1 VQDLWLGADTT
12 LAHHPGAQAETI
24 EEGNLQLRKI
34 VRHGFV
40 AALGDTRGFV
50 QMFLLIV
57 PWQIANALLQY
68 AHYGTLPRLF
78 GLDKA
83 GMITLMWWVHLACMM
98 AVLVLFPLV
107 MISTFARLHDNMTD
121 APKRRFGELVKR
133 YYGRVLWI
141 TGSSFL
147 LMLPLIFIWYLVLGD
162 LTKDP
167 MSLGIVYSLYFSPL
181 GILLLLTI
189 ALPAVVLASWAS
201 LAVVAVFDD
210 DAGALRS
217 AYRSLHY
224 ILHNAGTFL
233 VITLGTIVAVELIYY
248 IAMEI
253 GKMVNFTLLVERIVL
268 SVEVAALF
276 LLFAG
281 MQTAFYHG
289 RKRRVLQR
297 MDRASEG
304 EGGNE

>member
-1 VQDLWLGADTT
+1 
-12 LAHHPGAQAETI
+12 
-24 EEGNLQLRKI
+24 LQLSKI
-34 VRHGFV
+34 VKYGFA
-40 AALGDTRGFV
+40 AALHDMRGFV
-50 QMFLLIV
+50 FMLLTIA

-68 AHYGTLPRLF
+68 AHYGTLPLLF

-83 GMITLMWWVHLACMM
+83 GMITLMWWVHLACM
-98 AVLVLFPLV
+98 AVIIILFPFV
-107 MISTFARLHDNMTD
+107 MISTFARLHDKMVE
-121 APKRRFGELVKR
+121 APRRHFGDLVRR

-141 TGSSFL
+141 SGLSFL
-147 LMLPLIFIWYLVLGD
+147 LMLPFIFFWYFVIGD

-181 GILLLLTI
+181 GIVLLLTI

-224 ILHNAGTFL
+224 IFHNGGTFL
-233 VITLGTIVAVELIYY
+233 IITVGMVVAVELIYY
-248 IAMEI
+248 LAMEI
-253 GKMVNFTLLVERIVL
+253 GRIVNFTLLVERIVL
-268 SVEVAALF
+268 SVEAAALF

-281 MQTAFYHG
+281 MQTALYHG
-289 RKRRVLQR
+289 RKRRVLAH
-297 MDRASEG
+297 MEK
-304 EGGNE
+304 GNATGA

>member
-1 VQDLWLGADTT
+1 MQ
-12 LAHHPGAQAETI
+12 
-24 EEGNLQLRKI
+24 LQKI
-34 VRHGFV
+34 VKHGF
-40 AALGDTRGFV
+40 AAAWHDMRGFV
-50 QMFLLIV
+50 LMLLIIA

-83 GMITLMWWVHLACMM
+83 GMITLVWWVHLACM
-98 AVLVLFPLV
+98 VVVVVLFPLV
-107 MISTFARLHDNMTD
+107 MISTFARLHDHMVG
-121 APKRRFGELVKR
+121 APKRHFGELIGR

-147 LMLPLIFIWYLVLGD
+147 LMLPLIFFWYFVIGD

-167 MSLGIVYSLYFSPL
+167 FSLGIVYSLYFSPL

-189 ALPAVVLASWAS
+189 ASPAVVLASWAS

-224 ILHNAGTFL
+224 IFHNAGTFL
-233 VITLGTIVAVELIYY
+233 IITVGTVVAVELIYY

-253 GKMVNFTLLVERIVL
+253 GKVMSFTLLVERIVL

-281 MQTAFYHG
+281 MQTALYHG
-289 RKRRVLQR
+289 RKRRVFAR
-297 MDRASEG
+297 MEHALEP
-304 EGGNE
+304 

>member
-1 VQDLWLGADTT
+1 M
-12 LAHHPGAQAETI
+12 
-24 EEGNLQLRKI
+24 QLRKI
-34 VRHGFV
+34 VKHGFG
-40 AALGDTRGFV
+40 AALHDMRGFV
-50 QMFLLIV
+50 LMLLLIA

-68 AHYGTLPRLF
+68 ARFGTLPRLF

-83 GMITLMWWVHLACMM
+83 GMIDLMWWVHLACMA
-98 AVLVLFPLV
+98 AVVVLFPLV

-121 APKRRFGELVKR
+121 APRRHIGALVRR

-147 LMLPLIFIWYLVLGD
+147 LMLPFIFFWYFAIGD

-167 MSLGIVYSLYFSPL
+167 FSLGIVYSLYFSPL

-189 ALPAVVLASWAS
+189 ALPAVVLASWSS

-224 ILHNAGTFL
+224 VFHNAGTFL
-233 VITLGTIVAVELIYY
+233 AITVGTVIGVELIYY

-253 GKMVNFTLLVERIVL
+253 GRIMRFSMLVERIVL

-281 MQTAFYHG
+281 MQTALYHG
-289 RKRRVLQR
+289 RKRRVLAR
-297 MDRASEG
+297 MEHG
-304 EGGNE
+304 ETANG

>member
-1 VQDLWLGADTT
+1 V
-12 LAHHPGAQAETI
+12 
-24 EEGNLQLRKI
+24 K
-34 VRHGFV
+34 HGFA
-40 AALGDTRGFV
+40 AALHDKRGFV
-50 QMFLLIV
+50 NMLLIIA

-68 AHYGTLPRLF
+68 AHYGSLPRLF

-83 GMITLMWWVHLACMM
+83 GMIDLMWWVHLLCIL
-98 AVLVLFPLV
+98 AVVVLFPRV

-121 APKRRFGELVKR
+121 APKRHIGELVKR

-147 LMLPLIFIWYLVLGD
+147 LMLPFIFIWYFALGD

-167 MSLGIVYSLYFSPL
+167 LSLGIVYSLYFSPL

-224 ILHNAGTFL
+224 IFHNAGTFL
-233 VITLGTIVAVELIYY
+233 VITLGTIIAIELIYY
-248 IAMEI
+248 IAMEM
-253 GKMVNFTLLVERIVL
+253 GKIMRFSMLVERIVL
-268 SVEVAALF
+268 SVEIAALF

-281 MQTAFYHG
+281 MQTALYHG
-289 RKRRVLQR
+289 RKRRVLAHMEQ
-297 MDRASEG
+297 G
-304 EGGNE
+304 ETANS

>member
-1 VQDLWLGADTT
+1 
-12 LAHHPGAQAETI
+12 
-24 EEGNLQLRKI
+24 LQLRKI
-34 VRHGFV
+34 VKHGFL

-50 QMFLLIV
+50 QMFLLIA

-68 AHYGTLPRLF
+68 AHYGTLPLLF
-78 GLDKA
+78 GLDKT
-83 GMITLMWWVHLACMM
+83 GMIELTWWVHLLCMI
-98 AVLVLFPLV
+98 LVVALFPLV
-107 MISTFARLHDNMTD
+107 MINTFARLHDNMID
-121 APKRRFGELVKR
+121 VPKRRFGELVKR

-147 LMLPLIFIWYLVLGD
+147 LMLPLLFFWYLILGD

-167 MSLGIVYSLYFSPL
+167 MSLGIIYSLYFSPL
-181 GILLLLTI
+181 GIMLLLTI

-217 AYRSLHY
+217 TYRSLRY
-224 ILHNAGTFL
+224 IFHNTGTFL
-233 VITLGTIVAVELIYY
+233 VITVGTIVAVELIYY
-248 IAMEI
+248 LAMELGRI
-253 GKMVNFTLLVERIVL
+253 VHFSMLVERIVL

-281 MQTAFYHG
+281 MQTALYHG
-289 RKRRVLQR
+289 RKRRVFAR
-297 MDRASEG
+297 MERSLG
-304 EGGNE
+304 EEAGSD

>member
-1 VQDLWLGADTT
+1 V
-12 LAHHPGAQAETI
+12 
-24 EEGNLQLRKI
+24 QLRKI
-34 VRHGFV
+34 VKHGFI

-50 QMFLLIV
+50 QMFLLIA

-68 AHYGTLPRLF
+68 AHYGTLPLLF
-78 GLDKA
+78 GLDKT
-83 GMITLMWWVHLACMM
+83 GMIELAWWVHLLCMI
-98 AVLVLFPLV
+98 LVVALFPLV
-107 MISTFARLHDNMTD
+107 MINTFARLHDNMTD
-121 APKRRFGELVKR
+121 APKRRFGDLVRR

-141 TGSSFL
+141 TGSSAVI
-147 LMLPLIFIWYLVLGD
+147 MLPFIFFWYFVIGD

-167 MSLGIVYSLYFSPL
+167 LSLGIVYSLYFSPL
-181 GILLLLTI
+181 GIILLLTI

-217 AYRSLHY
+217 AYRSLRY
-224 ILHNAGTFL
+224 IFHNAGTFL

-248 IAMEI
+248 LAMELGRI
-253 GKMVNFTLLVERIVL
+253 VNFTLLVERIVL

-281 MQTAFYHG
+281 MQTALYHG
-289 RKRRVLQR
+289 RKRRVFAR
-297 MDRASEG
+297 MERTLEG
-304 EGGNE
+304 ENGGD